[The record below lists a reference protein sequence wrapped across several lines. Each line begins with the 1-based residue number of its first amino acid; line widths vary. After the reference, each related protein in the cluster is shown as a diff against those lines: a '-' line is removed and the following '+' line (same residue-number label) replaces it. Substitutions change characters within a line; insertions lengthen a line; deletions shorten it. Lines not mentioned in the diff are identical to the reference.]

1 MIGKLLKFA
10 APAAIGVL
18 AALQWQD
25 AKRYIQIK
33 MISSGHPEAVPAEGA
48 KSYARDAA
56 HAAPDGTGDFD
67 SASRGGPVHAP
78 PREALPGEAR
88 RSLAAA

>member
-25 AKRYIQIK
+25 AKRYVQIK
-33 MISSGHPEAVPAEGA
+33 MISNGRPEAVPAEGA

-56 HAAPDGTGDFD
+56 HAAQDGTGDFD
-67 SASRGGPVHAP
+67 SARRGGPVGAP
-78 PREALPGEAR
+78 ARESLPGEAR
-88 RSLAAA
+88 RG